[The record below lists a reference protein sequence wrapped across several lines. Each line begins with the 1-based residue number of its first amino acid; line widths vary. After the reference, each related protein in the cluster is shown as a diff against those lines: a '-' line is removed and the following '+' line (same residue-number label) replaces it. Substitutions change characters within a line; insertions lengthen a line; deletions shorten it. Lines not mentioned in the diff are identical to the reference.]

1 MRLFYYSG
9 WCITDGAVIAS
20 GLAYSGKDK
29 NGVEKFDQ
37 IYGIDILAV
46 EFGLSA

>member
-29 NGVEKFDQ
+29 DGNEKFDH
-37 IYGIDILAV
+37 IYGVNIYEV